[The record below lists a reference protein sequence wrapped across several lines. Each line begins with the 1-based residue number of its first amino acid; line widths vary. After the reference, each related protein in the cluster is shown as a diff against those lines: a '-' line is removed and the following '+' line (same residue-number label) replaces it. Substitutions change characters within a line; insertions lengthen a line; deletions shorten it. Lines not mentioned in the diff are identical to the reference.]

1 MFQYFSSYYWNQLYE
16 KAGQQNWID
25 SPGIEFEFA
34 FMEDSV
40 NDAVNDSVNVVEIP
54 IGWKG
59 F

>member
-1 MFQYFSSYYWNQLYE
+1 MRKQDNRI
-16 KAGQQNWID
+16 WID